1 MFKKEK
7 FLKESKE
14 MFLKIFNESKIESCM
29 DYTDILDEVIS
40 FNLQKYNNDD
50 ILKEITYDRDF
61 LNSEYEIAEGSEEDY
76 CDGKIIK
83 NYKDAVAYYSL
94 NQFFN
99 ENYSEELEKL
109 FLL

>member
-14 MFLKIFNESKIESCM
+14 MFLKIFNESESYM
-29 DYTDILDEVIS
+29 DYTDILNEVIS
-40 FNLQKYNNDD
+40 FNLQKYNNND

-76 CDGKIIK
+76 CDGVIIK
-83 NYKDAVAYYSL
+83 NYKDALAYYSL

-99 ENYSEELEKL
+99 ENYSEELDKL
-109 FLL
+109 FLS